1 MEESKDIYSQKI
13 KAGKRFYYIDIKYN
27 NSYYIQLT
35 ESVKGVSQ
43 EDKQNNFK
51 KFRIMIY
58 PEDFNKIEKA
68 LSKTIKHFKENIMP
82 NFDYDKFSHEEKIE

>member
-1 MEESKDIYSQKI
+1 
-13 KAGKRFYYIDIKYN
+13 
-27 NSYYIQLT
+27 
-35 ESVKGVSQ
+35 
-43 EDKQNNFK
+43 
-51 KFRIMIY
+51 MIY